1 MSKNLDTI
9 VKKIHGYNKE
19 EQLNIL
25 KIILKDS
32 TIPYSENNN
41 GTFIQMDKIND
52 NVLNEIIEYIQ
63 YVEKKEED
71 INSVE
76 DKMNEIKKDLNIS

>member
-1 MSKNLDTI
+1 MNKNLDTI
-9 VKKIHGYNKE
+9 VKKIQGYTKD
-19 EQLNIL
+19 EQMNVL
-25 KIILKDS
+25 KIILKDT

-52 NVLNEIIEYIQ
+52 TILNEIIEYIQ
-63 YVEKKEED
+63 YVEKKEDD

-76 DKMNEIKKDLNIS
+76 DKMNEIKKDLNI

>member
-1 MSKNLDTI
+1 MNKNLETI
-9 VKKIHGYNKE
+9 VKKIQGYNKE
-19 EQLNIL
+19 EQMNVL
-25 KIILKDS
+25 KIILKDA

-52 NVLNEIIEYIQ
+52 TILNEILEYIQ
-63 YVEKKEED
+63 YVEKKEDD

-76 DKMNEIKKDLNIS
+76 DKMNEIKKDLNI

>member
-1 MSKNLDTI
+1 MNKNLENI
-9 VKKIHGYNKE
+9 VKKIHGYTKD
-19 EQLNIL
+19 EQINIL
-25 KIILKDS
+25 KIILKDT

-52 NVLNEIIEYIQ
+52 TILNEITEYIQ
-63 YVEKKEED
+63 YVEKKEDD

-76 DKMNEIKKDLNIS
+76 DKMNEIKKDLNI

>member
-1 MSKNLDTI
+1 MNKNLETI
-9 VKKIHGYNKE
+9 VKKIQGYNKD
-19 EQLNIL
+19 EQMNVL
-25 KIILKDS
+25 KIILKDT

-52 NVLNEIIEYIQ
+52 TILNEIIEYIK

-76 DKMNEIKKDLNIS
+76 DKMNEIKKDLNI

>member
-1 MSKNLDTI
+1 MNKNLETI
-9 VKKIHGYNKE
+9 VKKIHGYTKE
-19 EQLNIL
+19 EQMNIL
-25 KIILKDS
+25 KIILKDT

-52 NVLNEIIEYIQ
+52 TILNEIIEYIQ
-63 YVEKKEED
+63 YVEKKEDD

-76 DKMNEIKKDLNIS
+76 DKMNEIKKDLNI

>member
-1 MSKNLDTI
+1 MNKNLENI
-9 VKKIHGYNKE
+9 VKKIQGYNKD
-19 EQLNIL
+19 EQMNIL
-25 KIILKDS
+25 KIILKDT

-52 NVLNEIIEYIQ
+52 TILNEIEEYIQ
-63 YVEKKEED
+63 YVEKKEDD

-76 DKMNEIKKDLNIS
+76 DKMNEIKKDLNI

>member
-1 MSKNLDTI
+1 MSKHLDTI
-9 VKKIHGYNKE
+9 VKKIHGYTKE

-25 KIILKDS
+25 KIILKDP

-52 NVLNEIIEYIQ
+52 SVLNEIVEYIQ

-76 DKMNEIKKDLNIS
+76 DKMNEIKKDLNI